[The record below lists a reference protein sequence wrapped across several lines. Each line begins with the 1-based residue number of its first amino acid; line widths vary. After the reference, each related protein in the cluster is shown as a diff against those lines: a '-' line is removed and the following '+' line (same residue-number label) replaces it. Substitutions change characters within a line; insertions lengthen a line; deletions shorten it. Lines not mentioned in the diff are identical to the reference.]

1 MMISSSA
8 MLASARRGHNLLNI
22 RVVIKL
28 WADDRLER
36 SVLST
41 FVERLRDASAATQSL
56 VCVGLDPDPELM
68 PVSDVLEFNRA
79 IVDATKDLVCAYKPN
94 LPFYEALGLEGLAAL
109 RDTVSHIR
117 AVAPDAIVV
126 GDGKR
131 GDIGFVNAMYAKAQF
146 EVWAFDAAT
155 VNAYG
160 GGESLQPFL
169 EYPGKGVFI
178 WCRSSNTGAQ
188 ELQEVGVSNDAG
200 MMPYFEWMASRAASW
215 SSNGNLGLVVGAT
228 YPDDLKIVRSH
239 CPDMPILIPGVGA
252 QGGDLEASVKLGL
265 GSGAPNILISSSRS
279 IIYAS
284 RERENFAQSA
294 REAASDLR
302 DRINRYLAEVGRA
315 W

>member
-1 MMISSSA
+1 M
-8 MLASARRGHNLLNI
+8 G
-22 RVVIKL
+22 
-28 WADDRLER
+28 
-36 SVLST
+36 T

-56 VCVGLDPDPELM
+56 VCVGLDPDPEMM

-94 LPFYEALGLEGLAAL
+94 LPFYEALGRPGLEAL
-109 RDTVSHIR
+109 ENTVSHIR
-117 AVAPDAIVV
+117 AVAPHAIVV

-131 GDIGFVNAMYAKAQF
+131 GDIGFVNAKYAKAQF
-146 EVWAFDAAT
+146 EVWGFDAAT

-169 EYPGKGVFI
+169 EYEGRGVFV
-178 WCRSSNTGAQ
+178 WCRSSNAGAMEFQ
-188 ELQEVGVSNDAG
+188 GVNVSHDAD
-200 MMPYFEWMASRAASW
+200 MMPFFEWLASRASAW
-215 SSNGNLGLVVGAT
+215 DSNGNVGLVVGAT

-265 GSGAPNILISSSRS
+265 GSEAHNILISSSRG

-284 RERENFAQSA
+284 RDRKDFARSA
-294 REAASDLR
+294 RKAASDLR
-302 DRINRYLAEVGRA
+302 DRINSYLAEEGRG